1 MPGSGGL
8 KAAHK
13 LGQRDVNADR
23 GSKTATVYPPPKRVY
38 DTYGRV
44 VLSAQA
50 PASGAGIATRNPIP
64 KARPGGIDLI
74 APLGTIDA
82 GIRVSG
88 NVNLAALQILN
99 AANIQVQGTSTG
111 IPTVQAQSISVALST
126 SNATAVTLQSATPT
140 QSANAQPSVIIVEV
154 LGYGGGAGDSEERR
168 KDSDDRPRNQ
178 TRRYGP
184 TDPVRVFGN
193 GQFTRE
199 QTGDLTEDE
208 RAKLREVSGNSSL

>member
-1 MPGSGGL
+1 VPGSGSL

-82 GIRVSG
+82 GEAGIRVSG
-88 NVNLAALQILN
+88 NVNLAALQISRCR
-99 AANIQVQGTSTG
+99 APARVSR
-111 IPTVQAQSISVALST
+111 PSRRRA
-126 SNATAVTLQSATPT
+126 SA
-140 QSANAQPSVIIVEV
+140 SRYQP
-154 LGYGGGAGDSEERR
+154 RM
-168 KDSDDRPRNQ
+168 PRQ
-178 TRRYGP
+178 
-184 TDPVRVFGN
+184 
-193 GQFTRE
+193 
-199 QTGDLTEDE
+199 
-208 RAKLREVSGNSSL
+208 